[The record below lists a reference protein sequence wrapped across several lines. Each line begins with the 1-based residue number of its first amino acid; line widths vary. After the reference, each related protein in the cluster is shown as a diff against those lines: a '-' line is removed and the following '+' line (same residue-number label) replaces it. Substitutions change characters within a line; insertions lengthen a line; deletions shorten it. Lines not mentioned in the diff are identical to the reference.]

1 MRLEG
6 PFGGITSLHPV
17 APPPPYEIDE
27 NTDSKNLEQSSA
39 SLHPLRS
46 LSSAFCSAKATSL
59 HYVQVPWPLAWPVP
73 RTTYRNSLAS
83 PLLSSSPRVFVPHPG
98 PVFSRCP
105 AAHDLH
111 SFSLPLDLPFFLSAS
126 GSFGV
131 QSSVLSWLSDPE
143 KPTEIFLI
151 HPDRH
156 LEFTGLF
163 VQIHCLFLTG
173 SQIPR
178 GQRWW

>member
-1 MRLEG
+1 MGAL
-6 PFGGITSLHPV
+6 SLRTPCPPP
-17 APPPPYEIDE
+17 PPPPYEIDE

-59 HYVQVPWPLAWPVP
+59 HYVQVPWPLAWLGP
-73 RTTYRNSLAS
+73 REPPTGIPSAS

-98 PVFSRCP
+98 PVFSHCL
-105 AAHDLH
+105 AAHDLP
-111 SFSLPLDLPFFLSAS
+111 SFPLPLDLPFFLSAS

-151 HPDRH
+151 HPTRH

-163 VQIHCLFLTG
+163 VQSRCLFLTG
-173 SQIPR
+173 LQIPR